1 MEYLKIK
8 YNFTPS
14 AKIKLS
20 FDINSIMNENE
31 QADTLNKQMDAMR
44 KAKGVVS
51 DETLYNNHPWV
62 KDAQE
67 EMKKV
72 SAQND
77 DYFGKGDLNKY
88 GL

>member
-1 MEYLKIK
+1 M
-8 YNFTPS
+8 
-14 AKIKLS
+14 
-20 FDINSIMNENE
+20 
-31 QADTLNKQMDAMR
+31 
-44 KAKGVVS
+44 S

-67 EMKKV
+67 EIKKV
-72 SAQND
+72 SKQND